1 MSAVTIRL
9 ALSEDVAQVVEVERA
24 IATAPHWGEE
34 VYREIVADAGA
45 GTGAVRRC
53 LYVACADGKV
63 VGFAV
68 GRVVAGEGEIE
79 SVAVGETMRR
89 RGLGRLLL
97 DAVLGWCRGG
107 GAGMVELEV
116 RAGGEAA
123 RRLYGEI
130 GFVETGRRRGYYEE
144 PREDAVLMRLGLR
157 FDDGRE

>member
-1 MSAVTIRL
+1 MSAVTVRL
-9 ALSEDVAQVVEVERA
+9 ALIEDIAQVVEVERG
-24 IATAPHWGEE
+24 IATAPHWNEG

-79 SVAVGETMRR
+79 SIAVGETMRR
-89 RGLGRLLL
+89 RGVGRLLL
-97 DAVLGWCRGG
+97 DAVVGWCRGG
-107 GAGMVELEV
+107 GAAMVELEV

-123 RRLYGEI
+123 RRLYGNF
-130 GFVETGRRRGYYEE
+130 GFVEMGRRRGYYEE
-144 PREDAVLMRLGLR
+144 PREDAVLMRLD
-157 FDDGRE
+157 FEAD